1 MTAVAVWRRVRTVS
15 HSSYNEIRLTVAARP
30 LPASSVGLIPEVI
43 VTLGKRTTAPAV
55 IAAAIL
61 LLPGLAQ
68 AQRQATSRQAVARP
82 VPARPVYGGGVY
94 RGPAVYRPYY
104 ASPYWYGGYYPYY
117 GYGYPFAF
125 SVGFG
130 CCGYPYGY
138 AYDNSASLRLQV
150 SPREAEVFI
159 DGYYAGTV
167 DDFDGTF
174 QRLHVEPGDHELEV
188 FMTGHRSYQQKVYL
202 QPGKTFNVRHE
213 MEQLGPGEAEPARPV
228 VKARPTGQPPSRS
241 RRHAPREGDPGAAGP
256 EDNLE
261 RSPERGPR
269 SEFGSLALRVQPGDA
284 RITIDG
290 EPWENSGDNER
301 FVLQLGPGV
310 HNVQIRKDGYRTYM
324 TDITVRPGETTT
336 LNVAMTPNK

>member
-68 AQRQATSRQAVARP
+68 AQRQATSRQAVPRP

-130 CCGYPYGY
+130 CCGYPYYGYPYYGYPYGY
-138 AYDNSASLRLQV
+138 AYDNSASLRLCLLYTSP
-150 SPREAEVFI
+150 SPR
-159 DGYYAGTV
+159 D
-167 DDFDGTF
+167 
-174 QRLHVEPGDHELEV
+174 
-188 FMTGHRSYQQKVYL
+188 
-202 QPGKTFNVRHE
+202 
-213 MEQLGPGEAEPARPV
+213 
-228 VKARPTGQPPSRS
+228 
-241 RRHAPREGDPGAAGP
+241 
-256 EDNLE
+256 
-261 RSPERGPR
+261 
-269 SEFGSLALRVQPGDA
+269 
-284 RITIDG
+284 
-290 EPWENSGDNER
+290 
-301 FVLQLGPGV
+301 
-310 HNVQIRKDGYRTYM
+310 
-324 TDITVRPGETTT
+324 
-336 LNVAMTPNK
+336 